1 MDAMTAS
8 FLAGTTSSLVTMPA
22 EHDDHAKELACDSE
36 VRKFRLSI
44 HEIPQKRVWCFD
56 SPKDAPRPAGRLLIR
71 NGCRPRPGMRNT
83 NYTAVRLFPYHGV
96 YILLLLLVVR
106 AGPRSEERGKH
117 IIGDERISA
126 GAHTIVVSLHGQHA
140 RRELEL
146 LARRQR

>member
-1 MDAMTAS
+1 MILKFGSSGSRFMKYHRKECGAS
-8 FLAGTTSSLVTMPA
+8 IRPR
-22 EHDDHAKELACDSE
+22 
-36 VRKFRLSI
+36 VR
-44 HEIPQKRVWCFD
+44 
-56 SPKDAPRPAGRLLIR
+56 PRPAGRLLIR